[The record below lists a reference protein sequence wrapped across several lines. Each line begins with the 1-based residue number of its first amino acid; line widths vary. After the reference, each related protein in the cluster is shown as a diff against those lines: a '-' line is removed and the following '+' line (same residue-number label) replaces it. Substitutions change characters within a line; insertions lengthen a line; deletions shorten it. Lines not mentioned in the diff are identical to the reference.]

1 MYCSHCGPCV
11 VHIDIAN
18 VTKFLN
24 LALAQKEL
32 PETVREHYAVLDH
45 HASECIRCGVC
56 ETRCPFGVGIR
67 KNMDKATAIFGY

>member
-1 MYCSHCGPCV
+1 MTVRLTFLRDSIRCQT
-11 VHIDIAN
+11 A
-18 VTKFLN
+18 KFLN